1 MRIFIVLAKAASGEC
16 HTYFFNNID
25 DANKFALEQ
34 WKGLCPEERLDTL
47 ISVYWIDLSSVF
59 KVLDGQLCE
68 KLDCGTDDKCFSSR
82 KIVTSARNAYHEYPS
97 MFFAALDDMVKL
109 ISEDTNHIL
118 KQECTE
124 AALRLS
130 EVYLKILEAAGTPL
144 WMMERN

>member
-16 HTYFFNNID
+16 HAYFFKNRA
-25 DANKFALEQ
+25 DANGYAYGRWIGVRE
-34 WKGLCPEERLDTL
+34 EERLDTF

-124 AALRLS
+124 AALRLG
-130 EVYLKILEAAGTPL
+130 EVYLRVLEAAGTPL